1 MKPEWRRFAPV
12 GLYLAL
18 VALVV
23 SVGLYLIQREWNLWL
38 QISLGLI
45 VVGLA
50 VYAIL
55 DPNRVR
61 MALTGRQA
69 RYGSNALILTL
80 AFLGILIVI
89 NYLIYQN
96 SKRWDLTE
104 DKQYTLAKETIDTL
118 QSLEEPV
125 EAQAFFSQRRST
137 DQARSLL
144 EQYAFNSDG
153 KFSYSFIDPESQ
165 PVLAEQ
171 AKVTRDGTIVL
182 LMGENQQQV
191 TVVSEQELTG
201 GLVRLMNPEQSTVY
215 FLTGHGEHSPEETG
229 DQSYS
234 QVKTALEGKNYA
246 VKTLNLLAT
255 NQIPEDAKLVII
267 AGPQKP
273 LSSAEV
279 DLLSLYLAN
288 GGAIIVMEDPLP
300 VTQFE
305 DAPDPLADYLTQTWG
320 VTLGKDFVI
329 DTNSNQLSFAIGA
342 QWGSHAIASQLG
354 QFVAVFPTARSV
366 SVGSAPDGVSQST
379 IVSTIA
385 QAWGESDLAAIE
397 AQSME
402 IRPDEGVDVIG
413 PVPLAVAAENFDTKG
428 RIVVFGDADFAIDVN
443 FPAYGNGD
451 LIVNSVDWAI
461 GQENLI
467 SLTPK
472 DTTQRLI
479 VPPQKVQMNLLMVG
493 TVIVLPGL
501 ALLAGIVVWIQRRRR
516 G

>member
-18 VALVV
+18 AALVAT
-23 SVGLYLIQREWNLWL
+23 VGLYLIQRDWNIWL

-50 VYAIL
+50 IYTIL
-55 DPNRVR
+55 DPDRVR
-61 MALTGRQA
+61 MSLTGRQA
-69 RYGSNALILTL
+69 RYGSNALVLTL

-89 NYLIYQN
+89 NYVVYQN

-104 DKQYTLAKETIDTL
+104 DKQYTLAKETIETL
-118 QSLEEPV
+118 KNLEGPV
-125 EAQAFFSQRRST
+125 EAQAFFSQRQST
-137 DQARSLL
+137 EQAQSLL
-144 EQYAFNSDG
+144 DQYEFYSDG
-153 KFSYSFIDPESQ
+153 KFDYSFIDPETQ

-171 AKVTRDGTIVL
+171 AKITRDGTIVL
-182 LMGENQQQV
+182 VMGGNQQQV

-201 GLVRLMNPEQSTVY
+201 GLVRLMNPEQHTVY
-215 FLTGHGEHSPEETG
+215 FLTGHGEYSPEETG

-234 QVKTALEGKNYA
+234 QVKTALEGKNYT

-255 NQIPEDAKLVII
+255 NQIPEDAKLVIV
-267 AGPQKP
+267 AGPRKP
-273 LSSAEV
+273 LSSTEV

-288 GGAIIVMEDPLP
+288 GGALIVMEDPLP
-300 VTQFE
+300 VTQFG

-342 QWGSHAIASQLG
+342 QWGSHTIAAQLSQY
-354 QFVAVFPTARSV
+354 VAVFPTARSV
-366 SVGSAPDGVSQST
+366 SVGEAPSGVSQST

-385 QAWGESDLAAIE
+385 QAWGETDLAAIS
-397 AQSME
+397 AQSMD
-402 IRPDEGVDVIG
+402 IKPDEGVDMIG

-428 RIVVFGDADFAIDVN
+428 RVVVFGDSDFAIDVN
-443 FPAYGNGD
+443 YSAYGNGD

-467 SLTPK
+467 NLTPK
-472 DTTQRLI
+472 DATQRLI

-493 TVIVLPGL
+493 TVIVFPGL